1 MDTFQIR
8 SYGIGELARC
18 YAPNIT
24 AGAARRK
31 LMYWISL
38 AACTGRRASCVRF
51 QPEGAQLYARSGP
64 PDRRGAGGALKLK
77 EINNNN

>member
-18 YAPNIT
+18 YAPNIR
-24 AGAARRK
+24 AARRK

-38 AACTGRRASCVRF
+38 QPALVDALHASGFSQKVRSF
-51 QPEGAQLYARSGP
+51 TPAQVRLIVE
-64 PDRRGAGGALKLK
+64 ALG
-77 EINNNN
+77 EP

>member
-31 LMYWISL
+31 LMYWI
-38 AACTGRRASCVRF
+38 VNF
-51 QPEGAQLYARSGP
+51 QF
-64 PDRRGAGGALKLK
+64 
-77 EINNNN
+77 

>member
-31 LMYWISL
+31 LMYWIPCSL
-38 AACTGRRASCVRF
+38 HWSTRFMRPASARRCAALR
-51 QPEGAQLYARSGP
+51 PLRS
-64 PDRRGAGGALKLK
+64 A
-77 EINNNN
+77 